1 MEMETTTLEME
12 TTTLI
17 TLTWE
22 LHTQGLS
29 KSCIAERLGKDRG
42 TIRLWIQAVSQQGLL
57 PFLEQHQKA
66 KKQPRPARQVRV
78 ATKQLIWAIRER
90 EHDCCGQK
98 IAYFLEKEHQVT
110 LSVPKIY
117 EVLAEKYILR
127 SKWSKN
133 QKRGPVPAA
142 DAPRQVVQMDTV
154 HFGAVFAFTAVDIF
168 SREAD
173 VLLRPSLLAADGE
186 AFLRFAM
193 PRRFGGFTQTIQTDG
208 GSEFEAEFAQSAP
221 LFCRQHRI
229 ARPYKKNEQSFIES
243 FNRTVRQECLGW
255 NKYRIEEL
263 PELVQD
269 VEAFLERYHY
279 HRPHLAFEPMRPPLI
294 RG

>member
-1 MEMETTTLEME
+1 ME

-17 TLTWE
+17 TLAWE
-22 LHTQGLS
+22 LHTQGLT

-42 TIRLWIQAVSQQGLL
+42 TIRLWLDAVAEQGLL

-66 KKQPRPARQVRV
+66 KKQPRPARQVRL
-78 ATKQLIWAIRER
+78 ATKQLVWAIRER

-98 IAYFLEKEHQVT
+98 IAYFLDKEHQIS

-117 EVLAEKYILR
+117 EVLSEKYTLR
-127 SKWSKN
+127 SKWAKN
-133 QKRGPVPAA
+133 QKRGEVPQAEAA
-142 DAPRQVVQMDTV
+142 RQVIQMDTV
-154 HFGAVFAFTAVDIF
+154 HFGQVFAFTAVDIF

-173 VLLRPSLLAADGE
+173 VLLRPSLLAVDGE
-186 AFLRFAM
+186 AFLKFTM
-193 PRRFGGFTQTIQTDG
+193 GRRFDGFTQTIQTDG
-208 GSEFEAEFAQSAP
+208 GSEFEAEFARAAH
-221 LFCRQHRI
+221 LWCRQHRI

-243 FNRTVRQECLGW
+243 FNRTVRSECLGW
-255 NKYRIEEL
+255 AKYRVEEL
-263 PELVQD
+263 PELTQE

-279 HRPHLAFEPMRPPLI
+279 HRPHLAFTPMRPPLT